1 MTSNYIKDVT
11 VAFELYESVRLE
23 NERLQQRIDEL
34 RDGSCRYNCRTMKE
48 AFFAGYTEGYGDRFG
63 EHYDPEDAYKVWL
76 KESREQNHGPS

>member
-48 AFFAGYTEGYGDRFG
+48 AFVAGYTEGYGDRFS
-63 EHYDPEDAYKVWL
+63 ENYDPEDAYKVWL
-76 KESREQNHGPS
+76 KESREQNHGPA